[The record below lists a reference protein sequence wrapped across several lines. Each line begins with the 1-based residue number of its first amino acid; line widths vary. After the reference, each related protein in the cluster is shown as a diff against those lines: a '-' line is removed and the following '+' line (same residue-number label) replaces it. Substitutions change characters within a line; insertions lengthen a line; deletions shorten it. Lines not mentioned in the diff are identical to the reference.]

1 MQKDIFTQE
10 QEQMIREAFD
20 ADDAELGINKLNS
33 ARALESIF
41 KRVEQS
47 SSEISKNKVLEK
59 SFGWK
64 TLSASVV
71 SAFSL
76 GAIVANF
83 VMIPSMTVGTRSI
96 FSEPPSEPI
105 SATHDQFKV
114 LNLHG
119 ADKHLFIKE
128 ILSAASR
135 SDLLVKVQQ
144 RDERILL
151 NVGDFRPMSKNQEKV
166 RELLQLGSS
175 FRGQLE
181 VEIR

>member
-1 MQKDIFTQE
+1 MPNEIFTQE
-10 QEQMIREAFD
+10 QEQMIREAFE
-20 ADDAELGINKLNS
+20 ADDAELGINKLNQV
-33 ARALESIF
+33 RALESVF
-41 KRVEQS
+41 KRVDQS

-64 TLSASVV
+64 ALSASVV

-83 VMIPSMTVGTRSI
+83 VMIPSMTIGTRSV
-96 FSEPPSEPI
+96 FSESPSEPI
-105 SATHDQFKV
+105 FAAHDQFKV

-119 ADKHLFIKE
+119 ADKHLFVKE
-128 ILSAASR
+128 VLSAASR

-144 RDERILL
+144 RDERLL
-151 NVGDFRPMSKNQEKV
+151 LSVGDFRPMSKNQEKV
-166 RELLQLGSS
+166 RELLQLESS
-175 FRGQLE
+175 FRGQIE